1 MSKPV
6 TKTPKNAAA
15 SGAGSDGKPL
25 RIGTGLPGPGR
36 PPGSPNKAT
45 ATFRETIQRLLEDN
59 ADNVALWLQQTAE
72 GSKSRRVNGK
82 TIPGRPP
89 NPSEAARILG
99 NLAEFAAPRLSRA
112 EVTGEGGGP
121 LTVVINKSGQQRPQE
136 PASDPD

>member
-1 MSKPV
+1 MDKPDKQ
-6 TKTPKNAAA
+6 TAPGRSAGGRFAAGNKA
-15 SGAGSDGKPL
+15 S
-25 RIGTGLPGPGR
+25 PGR

-82 TIPGRPP
+82 LIPGRPP